1 MVKRFAKLGLNNKVI
16 AVQIVED
23 ANAPTEEEGIEYLQ
37 NTNNNYPFWKQ
48 CFRDGTRKNPA
59 GVGSTYDEDRDAFIK
74 PKPYPSWTLNEDT
87 CKWEAP
93 TPYPADPGIG
103 EDGEELNYGW
113 DEASQQWKRPD
124 QF

>member
-48 CFRDGTRKNPA
+48 CFRDGT
-59 GVGSTYDEDRDAFIK
+59 
-74 PKPYPSWTLNEDT
+74 
-87 CKWEAP
+87 
-93 TPYPADPGIG
+93 
-103 EDGEELNYGW
+103 
-113 DEASQQWKRPD
+113 
-124 QF
+124 